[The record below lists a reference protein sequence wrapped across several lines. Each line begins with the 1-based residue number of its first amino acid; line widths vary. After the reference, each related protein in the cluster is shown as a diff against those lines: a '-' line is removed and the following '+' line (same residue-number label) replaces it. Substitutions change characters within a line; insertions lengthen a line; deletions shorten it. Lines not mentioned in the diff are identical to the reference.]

1 MELPKALS
9 QIMVGVNQ
17 RLMAA
22 YTSGLYMVIIAAVIG
37 TSPQWLE
44 PHGGS
49 I

>member
-1 MELPKALS
+1 MELPNALS

-17 RLMAA
+17 CLMPA

-37 TSPQWLE
+37 TTPQWLE
-44 PHGGS
+44 PHGGF